1 MNKKLFKKQMMTIAI
16 SVGVMILTF
25 IVANY
30 LKTYGLNKLF
40 TTNLY
45 KTAFSVSQYDKFL
58 INLYASVIEIISLIW
73 CYMTLTCNRDIAKIE
88 REEELFMKG
97 VSMEWGKV

>member
-1 MNKKLFKKQMMTIAI
+1 MRKRLFKKQMMTIAI
-16 SVGVMILTF
+16 SVGIMILTF

-45 KTAFSVSQYDKFL
+45 KTAFEISQYDRFL
-58 INLYASVIEIISLIW
+58 INIISTAIEVIALAG
-73 CYMTLTCNRDIAKIE
+73 CYMNLSYNKDIAKIE
-88 REEELFMKG
+88 KEEEFFRKFEG
-97 VSMEWGKV
+97 GEF

>member
-16 SVGVMILTF
+16 SVGIMILTF

-30 LKTYGLNKLF
+30 LKTYGLSKLF

-45 KTAFSVSQYDKFL
+45 KTAFSVSQYDRFL
-58 INLYASVIEIISLIW
+58 INVYATAIEVVTMIG
-73 CYMTLTCNRDIAKIE
+73 CYMTLSCNRDIAKIE

-97 VSMEWGKV
+97 VNMEWEKA